1 MCAILVRTVCVSQPK
16 IDTICLPTQKVR
28 ELVTYKEQ
36 KRELDKKVIELN
48 NTVFLLNANAV
59 DYMRQ
64 VDAFRT
70 KDSINNHIQAGFTR
84 EILLKNDE
92 IKYLTDAV
100 KTREKWLRKEKNKKK
115 TVSFLA
121 LAAIGAVTYLYI
133 TK

>member
-1 MCAILVRTVCVSQPK
+1 
-16 IDTICLPTQKVR
+16 VR